1 MTTKTS
7 RSEPPRRAAHHP
19 RHRDGRSVTFT
30 PNNVPTSALIAMGFA
45 EEAAQLM
52 LAARRVLPI
61 VEDPTIP
68 QIDARKLWERIGK
81 PHKQFNKWADH
92 YIKPR
97 KSSDEV
103 LEKKV
108 QKLPEGSR
116 GGRPRKDYT
125 LSRSFAADL
134 AMQANT
140 EEGAQIRRYFR
151 LMEYV
156 VVRLTDRNALRGQ
169 RLVELDNA
177 IYHQAVKINAEK
189 GLRGSTLKAIAK
201 EEEVR
206 LKSRITLILT
216 GFKPRYWT
224 KIFGRG
230 LRDIL
235 SGKDMATYEAAY
247 SMAHA
252 LLTAG
257 KAEDEDLAA
266 LIGPAF
272 KGKIDMRPYLEERGL
287 DPELADVQTHIAKQR
302 VSPVSVAMRDSAAQQ
317 IH

>member
-1 MTTKTS
+1 MNQPTR
-7 RSEPPRRAAHHP
+7 RSPTQ
-19 RHRDGRSVTFT
+19 RDGRSVTFT
-30 PNNVPTSALIAMGFA
+30 ANNVPTSALIAMGFD

-52 LAARRVLPI
+52 LSVRRVLPI
-61 VEDPTIP
+61 VEDPTVP
-68 QIDARKLWERIGK
+68 QIDARKLWERIGR
-81 PHKQFNKWADH
+81 PHGQFRFWVAH

-97 KSSDEV
+97 IPNEEISP
-103 LEKKV
+103 LETV
-108 QKLPEGSR
+108 GSR
-116 GGRPRKDYT
+116 GGKPRKDYT

-140 EEGAQIRRYFR
+140 EEGAQIRRYFL

-189 GLRGSTLKAIAK
+189 GLRGSTLKTIAT

-224 KIFGRG
+224 EIFGRG

-302 VSPVSVAMRDSAAQQ
+302 VSPVSVAKR
-317 IH
+317 